1 MNIFLIPT
9 RITSETVPER
19 YFDHIK
25 NKYSYVY
32 LQEVTLIKNN
42 VPHNE
47 IYINRTLPKGTKCP
61 Q

>member
-1 MNIFLIPT
+1 MNIFL
-9 RITSETVPER
+9 ITSETVPER
-19 YFDHIK
+19 YFDHIE

-47 IYINRTLPKGTKCP
+47 IYYFVFNRDTIK
-61 Q
+61 